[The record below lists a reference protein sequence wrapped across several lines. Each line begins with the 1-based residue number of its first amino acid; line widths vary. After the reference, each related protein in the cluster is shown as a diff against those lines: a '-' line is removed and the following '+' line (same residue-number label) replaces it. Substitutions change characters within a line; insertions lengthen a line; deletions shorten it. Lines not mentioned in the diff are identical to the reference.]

1 MRARRLLPA
10 ALVLAGLVVLSGCA
24 NGGGLRV
31 EGADTP
37 ATSAAPS
44 PSVNRGFAPS
54 TPPSGTPSTTPA
66 PRVGAAAMDLTEIR
80 DSLRNDTQV
89 DAYFRRLLGRCTVI
103 ARCLT
108 RGPAVDMMKTGQPQQ
123 VVLIHTLDNFVV
135 GAALMAATPTGPRR
149 VWSLKA
155 DQLKI
160 SPTRQGDL
168 VVEAKIFTVDDAP
181 CCPSGSTV
189 QVYRWVG
196 GQMTTVSSQ
205 IQEGD

>member
-37 ATSAAPS
+37 ATSSTPG

-54 TPPSGTPSTTPA
+54 TTPSTTPG
-66 PRVGAAAMDLTEIR
+66 PRVSAEAMSLIEIR
-80 DSLRNDTQV
+80 DSLRNDSQV
-89 DAYFRRLLGRCTVI
+89 DEYFRKLLARCTVI

-123 VVLIHTLDNFVV
+123 VVLIHTLDSFVV
-135 GAALMAATPTGPRR
+135 GAALMAATPKGPRR

-168 VVEAKIFTVDDAP
+168 VVEAKIFTVNDAP